1 MQIHSSQLRLGV
13 VILISVGLVGYA
25 VWQVQLGFASTRE
38 LRAEETRV
46 ADSNREV
53 LRGIETSLFQSIIG
67 DELSPPGEGVRFP
80 MEEGDAAPVGI
91 DIVESVINKSR
102 IVNNSGVDD
111 ALVRSLKRFVAEFV
125 YFRFIRDDASD
136 YVAWRL
142 SRGDRFKEK
151 DLIFGKWLVASDYEV
166 YFNELFPEDA
176 DVQEVFER
184 VYNFHRE
191 GRNDGH
197 RPVGMGVDESGLI
210 TGIQRMNPALGF
222 ERIDLGSE
230 ELNTLWYEP
239 NLGSHR
245 GWFEVGVDLAG
256 DDELLSGLV
265 GVVLEYADGTLRPVI
280 VSAYLDPKIGHWSV
294 SMLWTNIYGDTTGG
308 LIEY

>member
-1 MQIHSSQLRLGV
+1 MQGFSSRLRLGV
-13 VILISVGLVGYA
+13 ILSVSLGLVGYGA
-25 VWQVQLGFASTRE
+25 WLVRSGHASIDE
-38 LRAEETRV
+38 LRKEERRV
-46 ADSNREV
+46 SNTNRKI
-53 LRGIETSLFQSIIG
+53 LQTIETAPFGMIIG
-67 DELSPPGEGVRFP
+67 HEISESDVEFP
-80 MEEGDAAPVGI
+80 
-91 DIVESVINKSR
+91 
-102 IVNNSGVDD
+102 IVNGSNASAGIAQVDEVVNRSFVVNHAGVDD
-111 ALVRSLKRFVAEFV
+111 PLIRSLERLVAEFV
-125 YFRFIRDDASD
+125 YFRFIHDDASD

-166 YFNELFPEDA
+166 YFGEPFPEDA
-176 DVQEVFER
+176 GVREVFER

-191 GRNDGH
+191 ERDDGH

-280 VSAYLDPKIGHWSV
+280 ISAYLDPKIGHWSI